1 MNDKRPWRNYLHTYY
16 MSAADQIAVNPA
28 RSSRHLFSSFSSP
41 SFNSSS
47 YHSTFLIP
55 QRAGPRMQDYRLDAS
70 ILAHAVSKTVIIT
83 GAANGIGAATATLFN
98 AHDANVVISD
108 LESCREKAE
117 SLIQSFAHPD
127 RAVFIPADVLN
138 WTDMITLFN
147 QTAQKFGPIDIVI
160 ANAGTMESSAVLDL
174 NDVDDEGNLK
184 ESTEGFKVI
193 DINLKGTL
201 NSTSHHIDTQN
212 RLANHRESPS
222 PRNVSYEI
230 QKYTRLNRTIGVH
243 VWLFR
248 RHWSRCL
255 RSLQARCHRPSSGF
269 PADVTKVRDPSQCRR
284 AFLYPDADHGW
295 VCAEV
300 GGGWLGCKHAAGRCG
315 DDCECRSG

>member
-1 MNDKRPWRNYLHTYY
+1 
-16 MSAADQIAVNPA
+16 
-28 RSSRHLFSSFSSP
+28 
-41 SFNSSS
+41 
-47 YHSTFLIP
+47 
-55 QRAGPRMQDYRLDAS
+55 MQDYRLDAS
-70 ILAHAVSKTVIIT
+70 ILAHAASKTVIIT

-127 RAVFIPADVLN
+127 RAVFIPADILN

-201 NSTSHHIDTQN
+201 NSTSRHIDNPKWT
-212 RLANHRESPS
+212 
-222 PRNVSYEI
+222 
-230 QKYTRLNRTIGVH
+230 G
-243 VWLFR
+243 
-248 RHWSRCL
+248 
-255 RSLQARCHRPSSGF
+255 
-269 PADVTKVRDPSQCRR
+269 
-284 AFLYPDADHGW
+284 
-295 VCAEV
+295 
-300 GGGWLGCKHAAGRCG
+300 
-315 DDCECRSG
+315 